1 MSAFKVDDLVK
12 VTQEGSSPEVGFITS
27 IEGPNSYT
35 IEYLDNTSEQQVAVQ
50 RLKKGLHTTAS
61 GRSAILTDRR
71 KIGDQYKYS
80 VIYQDANNGMNGRHV
95 RADMKFKS
103 AFPIHLKGG
112 RTRRSR
118 KSKSKSR
125 RRR

>member
-12 VTQEGSSPEVGFITS
+12 VTQEESKPEAGFITS

-50 RLKKGLHTTAS
+50 RLKKGLLVTAH
-61 GRSAILTDRR
+61 GRPGIVTDRR
-71 KIGDQYKYS
+71 FKDSSRDDYRVS
-80 VIYQDANNGMNGRHV
+80 VMFTDGNDP
-95 RADMKFKS
+95 RADMVEISDLKP
-103 AFPIHLKGG
+103 AAKGG
-112 RTRRSR
+112 KRTRRSR
-118 KSKSKSR
+118 KFKSKSR